1 MTGLSRAAILRG
13 LLVGL
18 LVIAWAL
25 LSHYGATGDAP
36 LDVAAAL
43 ATAPLVLLAIIPLWR
58 VGNPLWMALG
68 GLAILLLLAQVWP
81 ALRQNVAL
89 LYYLQNVGA
98 TLAIGA
104 LFGRTLFGNQDPLV
118 TQFAKLADSGE
129 ISPAK
134 ARYTR
139 QVTIAWTLF
148 FAISALI
155 SSGLFWLAPAAA
167 WSVFANLLS
176 LPLLALMFIGEHLVR
191 FRVLPPEDR
200 AGFAD
205 TIRGYRASMA
215 ARRAAR

>member
-1 MTGLSRAAILRG
+1 MSGLSRTALLRG
-13 LLVGL
+13 LVIGL

-25 LSHYGATGDAP
+25 LSHYGAAGDAP
-36 LDVAAAL
+36 LDVSAAL

-68 GLAILLLLAQVWP
+68 GLAILLVLALSWP

-89 LYYLQNVGA
+89 LYYLQNVGT
-98 TLAIGA
+98 TLALGA
-104 LFGRTLFGNQDPLV
+104 LFGRTLFGDQEALV
-118 TQFAKLADSGE
+118 TQFAKLAHDGE

-148 FAISALI
+148 FALSALI
-155 SSGLFWLAPAAA
+155 STGLFWLAPAAA

-191 FRVLPPEDR
+191 YRVLAPEDR
-200 AGFAD
+200 SSVAD
-205 TIRGYRASMA
+205 TIRGYRASTA
-215 ARRAAR
+215 ARRAER